1 MALTNEELARLMEE
15 VNYELD
21 RFGKMTAG
29 TADRLR
35 DAKVGVEG
43 FSNAVREAPKQIGKA
58 AGQMAGAMYRGEQ
71 GAKAFNSSID
81 SMADAASAATTVLSA
96 LIPGGPVVKLVV
108 AGLAKLATVAIKTG
122 AELQKAAAAQGDA
135 LFGTYRKL
143 AEVGAAGGDGLQGLA
158 DDAKIAGQNILD
170 MGHYASLI
178 TEGSRDL
185 ALYAG
190 TVTEGRKRFAEINAE
205 LFKSGEKL
213 ERLGLNTDAQATAAM
228 GYLRLQQRLG
238 LAQTQSTEN
247 LGKAAVRYIE
257 EQDRL
262 TKITGLSREQQEKD
276 FEAAMRGQRFAAAID
291 TLRDEGN
298 KKAIDQ
304 MQLFNQMLIRLGPTV
319 QKGFQDMAA
328 GMGLTSEEAAK
339 AFQQS
344 GGALMD
350 AVNRIRSGA
359 VKDDR
364 ELAQLYDVIQRNV
377 KSFNREIGRSSA
389 ALGTY
394 DQSWGA
400 YSDARLAELD
410 GTESMVK
417 VLEDARAAMEAQ
429 KKGNDDLLKT
439 EANTA
444 QKQRQAM
451 ANQQELMQKAVLVAA
466 KNVNALATAAEAASE
481 ALLKIAGSKKPKPV
495 VTGGT
500 EVPAASAAPPVGGA
514 MGKTY
519 SGAAGGPIPGYG
531 TPTPQ
536 QAMQLGAIR
545 DLIGKVESDSSGGY
559 NAVAGGV
566 YQGDLTNMTVG
577 EVKQLQR
584 QLMAQG
590 KGSAAMGRY
599 QFIAS
604 TLSEIVGKVGI
615 KDEEK
620 FDQAVQDKLADFLI
634 TTRGGYATYARNP
647 NDPET
652 KKRMMQALAGIWRGL
667 PNEPGMQKGMPTD
680 PEARNPNLT
689 PEQRAKY
696 KNKAGMSWDEAYGS
710 IPNFSKGGIANMPK
724 TGSLANLHGT
734 EAVVPL
740 PDGKN
745 IPVVVKTDF
754 SDLRKDAE
762 TNVDRLMDQMA
773 QTFKPYDL
781 EKIANKIA
789 EAKQPKI
796 NAEELASAINID
808 KITEKITQGIKIPEV
823 KISEVKI
830 PEVKIPEI
838 KVPEIKQ
845 PIVDIEQ
852 LNREIT
858 TVISNRQQES
868 QQPPVDMDK
877 LSAEITS
884 AVQNAANSIA
894 SNFQFGPILAALEE
908 ISRYQKENVSVNERM
923 LRNTIS

>member
-122 AELQKAAAAQGDA
+122 AELQKAAGAQGDA
-135 LFGTYRKL
+135 LLGTYRKL

-178 TEGSRDL
+178 SEGSQDL
-185 ALYAG
+185 AQYAG

-228 GYLRLQQRLG
+228 GYLKLQQRLG
-238 LAQTQSTEN
+238 FAQTQSTEN

-262 TKITGLSREQQEKD
+262 TKITGLTREQQEKD
-276 FEAAMRGQRFAAAID
+276 LEAAMRNQRFSSAID
-291 TLRDEGN
+291 TLRDEN
-298 KKAIDQ
+298 NEKAAK
-304 MQLFNQMLIRLGPTV
+304 QMLVFNELLGKLGPVT

-328 GMGLTSEEAAK
+328 GLGLTSEEAAR
-339 AFQQS
+339 AFTQS

-350 AVNRIRSGA
+350 AVNKIRSGT

-364 ELAQLYDVIQRNV
+364 ELALLYDQVRKNMAT
-377 KSFNREIGRSSA
+377 FNKEIGRASA
-389 ALGTY
+389 GLGVF
-394 DQSWGA
+394 DQNTGGA
-400 YSDARLAELD
+400 YEEGRRAELQ
-410 GTESMVK
+410 GTESLAT
-417 VLEDARAAMEAQ
+417 VLNKATAAVNAQIKGED
-429 KKGNDDLLKT
+429 KLLAT
-439 EANTA
+439 QTDTA
-444 QKQRQAM
+444 QKQRKTM
-451 ANQQELMQKAVLVAA
+451 VNQQELMQLAVQTAA
-466 KNVNALATAAEAASE
+466 DNVNKLATAAEAASE
-481 ALLKIAGSKKPKPV
+481 ALLKIAGARKPKPV

-500 EVPAASAAPPVGGA
+500 EVPAAPPPVGGVT
-514 MGKTY
+514 GKTY

-566 YQGDLTNMTVG
+566 YKGDLTNMTVG

-647 NDPET
+647 DDPET

-762 TNVDRLMDQMA
+762 TNVDRLIGQMA

-823 KISEVKI
+823 KIPEVKI
-830 PEVKIPEI
+830 SEVKIPEI

-868 QQPPVDMDK
+868 QQSPVDMDK

-894 SNFQFGPILAALEE
+894 SNLQFGPILAALEE